1 MWRRVAIA
9 GVLVWMLV
17 VVSWASRSWSDSV
30 TLTTPPGV
38 EEQSR
43 QFVCSAP
50 LDSRSAQP
58 NGGDTSEYSLSR
70 QPCEVHGERRWLA
83 IFNIVLGVAAVA
95 VLIWL
100 GNRAASR
107 KEAAAPA

>member
-9 GVLVWMLV
+9 GVLIWMLV
-17 VVSWASRSWSDSV
+17 VANWASRSWSDSV
-30 TLTTPPGV
+30 TLTTPPEV
-38 EEQSR
+38 AEQSR
-43 QFVCSAP
+43 EFVCSAP
-50 LDSRSAQP
+50 LDAKSAQP
-58 NGGDTSEYSLSR
+58 KDSDASQYSLSR

-83 IFNIVLGVAAVA
+83 IFNIVLGVATVA

-100 GNRAASR
+100 GTRSASR